1 MIELLRYLY
10 LLSAFCYP
18 VPAETRDSFINLKE
32 VFSKTNNGWLLTVI
46 NFSRYIGTIMVEM
59 ITMEAC
65 VKSVWDGRCFGGKI
79 GSIGGLILDVS
90 ATDLD

>member
-1 MIELLRYLY
+1 MLELLRYIY

-18 VPAETRDSFINLKE
+18 VPQETKDSFLHLRD
-32 VFSKTNNGWLLTVI
+32 VFSKTNNGFFLTVI

-59 ITMEAC
+59 ITLDAC
-65 VKSVWDGRCFGGKI
+65 IKSVWDGKCFGGKI
-79 GSIGGLILDVS
+79 GSIGGLILDIS